1 VSKPVNKPVNK
12 PVAASHASQP
22 PLLDIAN
29 LSIAL
34 PKGADRALAVE
45 DVSLALH
52 AREIVCV
59 VGESGSGKSTLAHA
73 VLGLLPRGLRICAG
87 DIRLGELA
95 LANLPLSGLRK
106 VRGRRIAM
114 VFQEPLSALNP
125 LMRCG
130 RQIGEMLREHG
141 VRDARA
147 VEARVAQLLS
157 DVGLPDHARIADSYP
172 YQLSGGQRQRVM
184 IAMALA
190 LEPDI
195 LIADEPTT
203 ALDVT
208 TQAQILALIQDIQQR
223 KGLAVLFITHDF
235 GVVSEIAE
243 RIVVIQEGR
252 VVEAGQAAQVL
263 NHPQAA
269 YTQALLAAVP
279 SFRPPGGSTDEKTE
293 EPLLRV
299 QDLSKTYVRKGRWFG
314 PAQRLPAVQGV
325 SFDIRRGETVGL
337 VGESGSGK
345 STIGR
350 MLAGLIPADS
360 GQVRLRGIDL
370 LAADAFES
378 PATRRAV
385 QMIFQDPYGSLNPRH
400 SVARILTGGMRRHG
414 MSADAAL
421 ERARELMRL
430 VKLDPAALDRYPH
443 EFSGGQRQRLGFARA
458 IAVTPE
464 LIVADEPVSALDV
477 SVQDQVLAV
486 LRQLKAELH
495 LAMLFITHDLR
506 VAAQLCE
513 RIIVL
518 QRGQIVEQGATS
530 EVLQRPQHPYTRELI
545 AAVPGRDWK

>member
-1 VSKPVNKPVNK
+1 VP
-12 PVAASHASQP
+12 SQP
-22 PLLDIAN
+22 LLTITD

-34 PKGADRALAVE
+34 PKGADRTLAVE
-45 DVSLALH
+45 DVSLALYP
-52 AREIVCV
+52 REIVCV

-73 VLGLLPRGLRICAG
+73 VLGLLPRGLHICAG
-87 DIRLGELA
+87 EIRLGDLA
-95 LANLPLSGLRK
+95 LARMSLAGLRK
-106 VRGRRIAM
+106 VRGKRIAM

-130 RQIGEMLREHG
+130 HQIGEMLREHG
-141 VRDARA
+141 VREAA
-147 VEARVAQLLS
+147 AQGARVAQLLT

-208 TQAQILALIQDIQQR
+208 TQAQILALIKEIQQR
-223 KGLAVLFITHDF
+223 VGLAVLFITHDF
-235 GVVSEIAE
+235 GVVSEIAD
-243 RIVVIQEGR
+243 RIIVMQHGK
-252 VVEAGQAAQVL
+252 VVETGAAQQVL

-279 SFRPPGGSTDEKTE
+279 SFRPPEPRTASAQENTD

-299 QDLSKTYVRKGRWFG
+299 QALRKTYIRKGRWFG
-314 PAQRLPAVQGV
+314 PAQRFPAVQGV
-325 SFDIRRGETVGL
+325 SFEIARGETVGL

-360 GQVRLRGIDL
+360 GQVHLRGVDL
-370 LAADAFES
+370 LATDAFGN

-414 MSADAAL
+414 LSEAAAL

-464 LIVADEPVSALDV
+464 LIIADEPVSALDV

-486 LRQLKAELH
+486 LRQLKSDLH

-518 QRGQIVEQGATS
+518 QRGHIVEAGATAD
-530 EVLQRPQHPYTRELI
+530 VLQRPQHAYTRELI

>member
-1 VSKPVNKPVNK
+1 VSKPVNKPVS
-12 PVAASHASQP
+12 AAPS
-22 PLLDIAN
+22 PLLEIAN

-45 DVSLALH
+45 DVSLALYP
-52 AREIVCV
+52 REIVCV

-147 VEARVAQLLS
+147 VEARVARLLG

-208 TQAQILALIQDIQQR
+208 TQAQILALIKDIQQHV
-223 KGLAVLFITHDF
+223 GLAVLFITHDF

-243 RIVVIQEGR
+243 RIVVMQAGR

-263 NHPQAA
+263 NQPQAA

-279 SFRPPGGSTDEKTE
+279 SFRPPEGSAGAEPE

-314 PAQRLPAVQGV
+314 PAQRFPAVQGV

-350 MLAGLIPADS
+350 MLAGLIAADS
-360 GQVRLRGIDL
+360 GQVRLRGVDL
-370 LAADAFES
+370 LAADAFEN

-400 SVARILTGGMRRHG
+400 SVARILTGGMRHHG

-464 LIVADEPVSALDV
+464 LIIADEPVSALDV
-477 SVQDQVLAV
+477 SVQEQVLAV

-518 QRGQIVEQGATS
+518 QRGQIVEAGATS
-530 EVLQRPQHPYTRELI
+530 EVLQRPQHAYTRELI

>member
-1 VSKPVNKPVNK
+1 VVNK
-12 PVAASHASQP
+12 PVAASHVSQPPVSQP
-22 PLLDIAN
+22 PLLEIAN

-34 PKGADRALAVE
+34 PKGADRALAVA

-52 AREIVCV
+52 RREIVCV

-87 DIRLGELA
+87 AIRLGELA
-95 LANLPLSGLRK
+95 LANLPLAGLRK

-141 VRDARA
+141 VHDARA
-147 VEARVAQLLS
+147 VQARVAQLLS
-157 DVGLPDHARIADSYP
+157 DVGLPDHARVADSYP

-208 TQAQILALIQDIQQR
+208 TQAQILALIKDIQRR

-235 GVVSEIAE
+235 GVVSEIAD
-243 RIVVIQEGR
+243 RIVVMQAGK
-252 VVEAGQAAQVL
+252 VVEAGAARQVL

-279 SFRPPGGSTDEKTE
+279 SFRPAGGGTDDTSE

-299 QDLSKTYVRKGRWFG
+299 RELTKTYVRKGRWFG
-314 PAQRLPAVQGV
+314 PAQRFAAVRGV

-350 MLAGLIPADS
+350 MLAGLIGADS
-360 GQVRLRGIDL
+360 GQVRLRDIDL
-370 LAADAFES
+370 LAADAFEC
-378 PATRRAV
+378 PTTRRAV

-400 SVARILTGGMRRHG
+400 SVARILTGGMRQHG
-414 MSADAAL
+414 MSSDEAL
-421 ERARELMRL
+421 ARARALLQR
-430 VKLDPAALDRYPH
+430 VHLDPAALTRYPH

-464 LIVADEPVSALDV
+464 LIIADEPVSALDV

-486 LRQLKAELH
+486 LRQLKTELH

-518 QRGQIVEQGATS
+518 QRGQIVEAGATAD
-530 EVLQRPQHPYTRELI
+530 VLLRPQHAYTRELI

>member
-1 VSKPVNKPVNK
+1 MTS
-12 PVAASHASQP
+12 ASLP
-22 PLLDIAN
+22 LPLLTLSN

-34 PKGADRALAVE
+34 PKGSDRALAVK

-73 VLGLLPRGLRICAG
+73 VLGLLPSGLRIVAG
-87 DIRLGELA
+87 DIRLGDTA
-95 LANLPLSGLRK
+95 LPALSLTQLRG
-106 VRGRRIAM
+106 VRGQRIAM

-130 RQIGEMLREHG
+130 RQIGEMLRAHG
-141 VRDARA
+141 VREAG
-147 VEARVAQLLS
+147 VVQARVAQLLT

-190 LEPDI
+190 LDPEV

-208 TQAQILALIQDIQQR
+208 TQAQILALIKAIQRR

-235 GVVSEIAE
+235 GVVSEIAD
-243 RIVVIQEGR
+243 RIVVMQDGQ
-252 VVEAGQAAQVL
+252 VVETGVAQQVL
-263 NHPQAA
+263 NAPQAD
-269 YTQALLAAVP
+269 YTRRLLAAVP
-279 SFRPPGGSTDEKTE
+279 SLQPPAAQTTYDTAAPD

-299 QDLSKTYVRKGRWFG
+299 TALSKTYRRKNRWFG
-314 PAQRLPAVQGV
+314 PTQLFAAVQNV
-325 SFDIRRGETVGL
+325 SFEIQRGETVGL

-350 MLAGLIPADS
+350 ILAGLIPADA
-360 GQVRLRGIDL
+360 GQVRLRGVDL
-370 LAADAFES
+370 LAPNAFAHA
-378 PATRRAV
+378 ATRRAV

-400 SVARILTGGMRRHG
+400 TVARILTGGMRRHG
-414 MSADAAL
+414 RTASEAL
-421 ERARELMRL
+421 ARARELMHL
-430 VKLDPAALDRYPH
+430 VKLDSAALDRYPH

-477 SVQDQVLAV
+477 SVQAQVLAV
-486 LRQLKAELH
+486 LHQLKAELN

-513 RIIVL
+513 RLIVL
-518 QRGQIVEQGATS
+518 QRGQIVEQGWT
-530 EVLQRPQHPYTRELI
+530 VDILQRPQHAYTRELI

>member
-1 VSKPVNKPVNK
+1 VSE
-12 PVAASHASQP
+12 SHAV
-22 PLLDIAN
+22 PLLTISN

-34 PKGADRALAVE
+34 PKGADRALALE
-45 DVSLALH
+45 GVSLAMH

-95 LANLPLSGLRK
+95 LANLPLSSLRK

-147 VEARVAQLLS
+147 VEARVARLLS

-208 TQAQILALIQDIQQR
+208 TQAQILTLIKDIQQR

-243 RIVVIQEGR
+243 RIVVMQAGR

-263 NHPQAA
+263 NDPQAA

-279 SFRPPGGSTDEKTE
+279 SFRPPGGSADEKTE

-299 QDLSKTYVRKGRWFG
+299 RELTKTYVRKGRWFG
-314 PAQRLPAVQGV
+314 PAQRFPAVQGV
-325 SFDIRRGETVGL
+325 SFDICRGETVGL

-350 MLAGLIPADS
+350 MLAGLIAADS
-360 GQVRLRGIDL
+360 GTVRLRGVDL
-370 LAADAFES
+370 LAADAFKN

-414 MSADAAL
+414 MSGQDALA
-421 ERARELMRL
+421 RARELMRL

-464 LIVADEPVSALDV
+464 LIIADEPVSALDV

-506 VAAQLCE
+506 VAAQLCD

-530 EVLQRPQHPYTRELI
+530 EVLLRPQHDYTHELI

>member
-1 VSKPVNKPVNK
+1 VSESS
-12 PVAASHASQP
+12 AA
-22 PLLDIAN
+22 PLLDITH

-45 DVSLALH
+45 DVSLTLNPH
-52 AREIVCV
+52 EIVCV

-73 VLGLLPRGLRICAG
+73 VLGLLPRGLSICAG
-87 DIRLGELA
+87 EIRLGDLA
-95 LANLPLSGLRK
+95 LAHLPLSGLRK

-141 VRDARA
+141 VRDAAA
-147 VEARVAQLLS
+147 VVARVAQLLI
-157 DVGLPDHARIADSYP
+157 DVGLPDHARIADAYP

-208 TQAQILALIQDIQQR
+208 TQAQILALIKDIQRR

-235 GVVSEIAE
+235 GVVSEIAD
-243 RIVVIQEGR
+243 RIVVMQAGK
-252 VVEAGQAAQVL
+252 VVEAGPVAQVL

-279 SFRPPGGSTDEKTE
+279 SFRPPATAGDDASTEGHAE
-293 EPLLRV
+293 AALLRV
-299 QDLSKTYVRKGRWFG
+299 ENLSKTYVRRGRWFG
-314 PAQRLPAVQGV
+314 PAQRFPAVQGV

-350 MLAGLIPADS
+350 MLAGLVAADS
-360 GQVRLRGIDL
+360 GHATLRGVDL
-370 LAADAFES
+370 LAQDAFAN

-414 MSADAAL
+414 VSADSAL
-421 ERARELMRL
+421 ARARELLQL
-430 VKLDPAALDRYPH
+430 VHLDPAALDRYPH

-464 LIVADEPVSALDV
+464 LIIADEPVSALDV
-477 SVQDQVLAV
+477 SVQEQVLAV
-486 LRQLKAELH
+486 LRQLKSELR

-518 QRGQIVEQGATS
+518 QRGQIVEAGAS
-530 EVLQRPQHPYTRELI
+530 ADVLLRPQHAYTRELI
-545 AAVPGRDWK
+545 ASVPGRDWK